1 MSRVDQLEEIVSKPL
16 DRRIIEPLKKGQT
29 TVDYISGTSM
39 LVLLKKAFGPFF
51 SVHYSDPVVR
61 TFPPCKKKKYKSEE
75 YEDYFPKPV
84 VEVKC
89 TITVKLLDEEIG
101 QVVEIERE
109 GFGSAVYDPTKEDM
123 VTKSAST
130 DALKKAAYSFGFA
143 LELSAGKT
151 QSREQKAIEA
161 AAHNGQWFRE
171 MMFNEWTND
180 AWARH
185 AEEVKFINAF
195 LQKYQKQDY
204 NEVAKLA
211 YNDRNAMLT
220 PDNIVE
226 AVAKCK
232 AALMAQKKKQ
242 EGAAA

>member
-1 MSRVDQLEEIVSKPL
+1 MLRVDQLEEIVGKPL
-16 DRRIIEPLKKGQT
+16 DPRIIEPLTKGKTQL
-29 TVDYISGTSM
+29 DYISGTSM

-51 SVHYSDPVVR
+51 SIHYSDPVVR
-61 TFPPCKKKKYKSEE
+61 TFPMCKKKNYQSGA
-75 YEDYFPKPV
+75 YEDYTPKPV

-89 TITVKLLDEEIG
+89 TITVKLLDGEIG
-101 QVVEIERE
+101 QIVEIERE
-109 GFGSAVYDPTKEDM
+109 GFGTAVYDPTKEEM

-151 QSREQKAIEA
+151 QSREQAAIEA
-161 AAHNGQWFRE
+161 ANHNGQWFRE
-171 MMFNEWTND
+171 TMFDEWTND

-195 LQKYQKQDY
+195 MGQYKTQDY
-204 NEVAKLA
+204 NEVARVGF
-211 YNDRNAMLT
+211 NDRSATLK
-220 PDNIVE
+220 PSNIME

-232 AALMAQKKKQ
+232 EVLMAKKR
-242 EGAAA
+242 EGVAA

>member
-1 MSRVDQLEEIVSKPL
+1 MLRVDKLEEIISKPL
-16 DRRIIEPLKKGQT
+16 DPRITEPLKKGKTQL
-29 TVDYISGTSM
+29 DYISGTSM

-51 SVHYSDPVVR
+51 SVHYGDPVVR
-61 TFPPCKKKKYKSEE
+61 TFPPCKKKKYKSDE

-89 TITVKLLDEEIG
+89 TITVKLFDKETN

-109 GFGSAVYDPTKEDM
+109 GFGTAVYDPTKEEM
-123 VTKSAST
+123 ITKSAST

-151 QSREQKAIEA
+151 QSYEQAAIEA
-161 AAHNGQWFRE
+161 ADHNGQWFRE
-171 MMFNEWTND
+171 TMFDEWTND

-195 LQKYQKQDY
+195 MAKFQTQDY
-204 NEVAKLA
+204 NEVARYA
-211 YNDRNAMLT
+211 FNDRSAMLK
-220 PDNIVE
+220 PSNIVE

-232 AALMAQKKKQ
+232 ASLMAKKQ